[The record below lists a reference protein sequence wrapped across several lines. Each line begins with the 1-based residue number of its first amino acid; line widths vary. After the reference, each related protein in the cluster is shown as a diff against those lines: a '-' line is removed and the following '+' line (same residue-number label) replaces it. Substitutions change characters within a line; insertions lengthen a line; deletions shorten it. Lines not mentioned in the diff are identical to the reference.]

1 MHLPKSRTITAY
13 NYMTLGS
20 RHSSVDSSV
29 SAILPPQV
37 RVPCT
42 PSMLLSLIEFVLYL
56 SCEKN
61 ENKQKGG
68 RVWPLFLQLYD
79 YNFPTICLLFL
90 SFSFSLSLSFF
101 LSFISIFHSHMLSY
115 IFSSLYETEINKFL
129 IVPDDRTLINGC
141 AVAMC
146 L

>member
-68 RVWPLFLQLYD
+68 RVWPLF
-79 YNFPTICLLFL
+79 YNYMTIIFPRFVYFFFL
-90 SFSFSLSLSFF
+90 SLSLSLSFF
-101 LSFISIFHSHMLSY
+101 LSFIHFNLS
-115 IFSSLYETEINKFL
+115 FAHALLYFFL
-129 IVPDDRTLINGC
+129 PLRNRNQ
-141 AVAMC
+141 
-146 L
+146 